1 MSTEGEERPRDE
13 AKPGTPAV
21 ASQSK
26 PRSRKRSFLRRPIG
40 LALIGAAVAAV
51 AFGVR
56 RYLNAR
62 HYESTDDAY
71 IAADVVDISPRVAS
85 YVKRVLVQ
93 DNMHVDRG
101 QLLLELDPRDFEAR
115 LEQARADLKA
125 AMAQHRAAA
134 SNVRVV
140 STTSSAGVRQA
151 DKGVQS
157 SERQENAN
165 RSLLEQ
171 SQADVAV
178 AEAEKIRAAQ
188 DVERYQ
194 RLLRSGAVSRQEA
207 DNAVAANR
215 TAIAK
220 LDAARRAA
228 QAAADNV
235 ELQHAQLGE
244 SQAKLMSARSAADQ
258 VAESRAQA
266 EQAEAQIAQSE
277 AAVRLAE
284 LALSYTTIYAPS
296 SGRITR
302 KSADP
307 GDYAQIGQR
316 VLSLVPDSVYVL
328 ANFKETQLQRI
339 RPGQPVTLTVDAYRD
354 QVFRGFVQ
362 SIQAGSG
369 AAFSLLPPENATGNF
384 VKIVQRVPVKI
395 VVAERRDSIHVLGP
409 GMSVVPTVKV
419 R

>member
-1 MSTEGEERPRDE
+1 MSAEGKEKPSPHKRP
-13 AKPGTPAV
+13 
-21 ASQSK
+21 
-26 PRSRKRSFLRRPIG
+26 FLRRPIG
-40 LALIGAAVAAV
+40 LALIGVALLGI

-56 RYLNAR
+56 RYLNSR
-62 HYESTDDAY
+62 HYETTDDAY
-71 IAADVVDISPRVAS
+71 IAADVVDVSPRVAS

-93 DNMHVDRG
+93 DNMHVKRG
-101 QLLLELDPRDFEAR
+101 QLLLELDPRDFQAR
-115 LEQARADLKA
+115 LEQARGDLRA
-125 AMAQHRAAA
+125 AIAKHRAAT

-140 STTSSAGVRQA
+140 RTTSGAGVQQA
-151 DKGVQS
+151 EKAVQS
-157 SERQENAN
+157 SARQEDAN
-165 RSLLEQ
+165 RSLLKQ
-171 SQADVAV
+171 AQADVAV
-178 AEAEKIRAAQ
+178 AEAEAIRAAQ
-188 DVERYQ
+188 DVVRYQ
-194 RLLRSGAVSRQEA
+194 RLLGSGAVSRQEA

-235 ELQHAQLGE
+235 EFQHAQVGE

-258 VAESRAQA
+258 VAQSRAQA
-266 EQAEAQIAQSE
+266 EEAKAEIAQLE

-284 LALSYTTIYAPS
+284 LELSYCTIYAAT

-307 GDYAQIGQR
+307 GDYAQVGQR
-316 VLSLVPDSVYVL
+316 VFSLVPDSVYVL

-339 RPGQPVTLTVDAYRD
+339 RPGQPVTLKVDAYRD

-395 VVAERRDSIHVLGP
+395 VVAESRDTNHVLGP